1 MFRLKSLPANAY
13 YYLTRYIGTKSMAKK
28 GQEARDAINKCRQI
42 GIQFAYF
49 MNNEWIFDNAST
61 GRLQK
66 ELLLIDPSGELLRN
80 LNFDVSKINWKPFIQ
95 NHGYG
100 IKRYVLQEE
109 AYMPSM
115 GLSDARVRMFNP
127 YLNAIRSPW

>member
-1 MFRLKSLPANAY
+1 
-13 YYLTRYIGTKSMAKK
+13 
-28 GQEARDAINKCRQI
+28 
-42 GIQFAYF
+42 

-80 LNFDVSKINWKPFIQ
+80 LNFDVSKIKWKQLVQ

-100 IKRYVLQEE
+100 IKRYILQEE

-115 GLSDARVRMFNP
+115 GYADARGKMYPPILPFQRN
-127 YLNAIRSPW
+127 